1 MAEPTIPGTEGGVPH
16 VRPGML
22 GWLAA
27 KRALRRRKKDI
38 KEHEEAIEELNITAM
53 LDMMTIILVFL
64 LKSYSASSTA
74 VTLSEDLMLPL
85 SSSQRT
91 VEEAIRIT
99 ITQKEIAVEDKVVVH
114 LVNGTV
120 DPSSKRDGD
129 AGYFITPLFN
139 KLKEHVAQLEQI
151 AKLNPAVKFKGKL
164 IIVGD
169 KKISYRLLTEVLYT
183 AGQAKLGNFRLM
195 VLRKET

>member
-1 MAEPTIPGTEGGVPH
+1 VREGAVAEQENQGS
-16 VRPGML
+16 RAKPGML
-22 GWLAA
+22 WWLSA
-27 KRALRRRKKDI
+27 KRMLRRRKKEI

-74 VTLSEDLMLPL
+74 VTLTDDLLLPV
-85 SSSQRT
+85 SDSQQKI
-91 VEEAIRIT
+91 EEAIRVT
-99 ITQKEIAVEDKVVVH
+99 VSRKEITVEDRKVCD

-120 DPSSKRDGD
+120 DPSFKRDGD

-139 KLKEHVAQLEQI
+139 GLQIEVKRLEEI
-151 AKLNPAVKFKGKL
+151 ARLNPRVTFKGR
-164 IIVGD
+164 IIVIAH
-169 KKISYRLLTEVLYT
+169 KAITYRLLTEVLYT
-183 AGQAKLGNFRLM
+183 AGQAKLGSFQLL